1 MRKTQAQAETTLH
14 TSHSR
19 SAAGAGGL
27 AGGVERT
34 SRGASVRA
42 FSAFQRRLPLG
53 RAPRRIFSISRGGLK
68 GDKLSGAEWGGS
80 AARALGVRCRQQVV

>member
-1 MRKTQAQAETTLH
+1 MTLH

-19 SAAGAGGL
+19 GAAGAGVGWR
-27 AGGVERT
+27 GGWN
-34 SRGASVRA
+34 
-42 FSAFQRRLPLG
+42 G
-53 RAPRRIFSISRGGLK
+53 RAEGRVSRYTEDTPRCSPNGGLLWKYLEGGLK